1 MKLWTCSFCHFVSHV
16 ESLVHSLEFWMTVVG
31 VGLVAHYICGQAGHA
46 AIAIGND
53 LTLSSTVVVLR
64 ENNFTC
70 VFFL

>member
-1 MKLWTCSFCHFVSHV
+1 MEQEFSIFNVKCIEILYIIEV
-16 ESLVHSLEFWMTVVG
+16 LVTVVG

>member
-1 MKLWTCSFCHFVSHV
+1 MEQEFSIFNVKCIEILYIIEV
-16 ESLVHSLEFWMTVVG
+16 LVTVVS

-70 VFFL
+70 VFFV